1 MEVEPNQKLG
11 KPVINVFNTAV
22 FRKRRLDFKTLS
34 FPLVFRYRKKG
45 MGSLLIGLVS
55 RVIAAAIRVGCRRV
69 VNLIV

>member
-1 MEVEPNQKLG
+1 
-11 KPVINVFNTAV
+11 
-22 FRKRRLDFKTLS
+22 
-34 FPLVFRYRKKG
+34 